1 MLRSVLAATVLLL
14 AACPAEA
21 QSLPQPRSGERA
33 SVSGTVRDAATGE
46 TLIQATVVAAGT
58 EIGTAT
64 NSQGFFALTGL
75 PPGEVA
81 LVVSYVGYAPSQRAL
96 TLEPG
101 ERRRLD
107 VSLEPTTLEGGEV
120 VVESQAPL
128 EEEKAVGVQ
137 RIPMQLV
144 QQIPSAVEND
154 LFRALQ
160 LLPGVKASSDFSSK
174 LYVRGGS
181 PDQTLILLDQTTV
194 YNPTHF
200 FGFFS
205 TFNTDA
211 IKDVRVYKGG
221 YPAEY
226 GGRLG
231 SVIDVYNRDGNR
243 NRLDGK
249 ASVGLLA
256 SRVNAEGPLRL
267 GGTRG
272 SWFLAVRRSTLEPLL
287 AALREREDFIPDGFF
302 FYDLNGKL
310 NLDASPNDRFSL
322 AAYAGVDDV
331 KFPFAEDARFDLR
344 YGNQTGSFRYTRILS
359 DRIFTTLR
367 LTGSR
372 YVNYPKAEVAGVTFE
387 RRNTINDVSAKG
399 DVEWLASRAAE
410 LQGGF
415 WGGRLTL
422 RLNDFFDE
430 RETLAS
436 RIESDYASGYLQAK
450 LRPTSALT
458 LTGGLR
464 ANYFSSGDYL
474 RLEPRLQAERT
485 FGERVLAQ
493 AAYGRYYQFLTLISN
508 EAFSGFDV
516 WATTADGIPPSYG
529 DQFILG
535 LKTRPLPN
543 LGVDVEG
550 YYRTLR
556 DLFEFDP
563 ALPDIAGLDYED
575 IFRFGDG
582 YATGLEVL
590 IERPQGRVNG
600 FVAYTLALTQRRFVG
615 AGGEP
620 VNPDPVTGEAQFF
633 SPKYDRRHDLAVVTN
648 LELGRG
654 WTLTGAFVY
663 ATGQAYTRPT
673 GRFHIQVPI
682 SSVDGDAAVTSGL
695 NRARLPAYHR
705 ADIGFTKEG
714 HFFGLGRYELRL
726 QTINAYSRRN
736 VWFYQVDFEDTP
748 VSTPVRM
755 LPALPNVSLTVD
767 F

>member
-1 MLRSVLAATVLLL
+1 MLRSRLAALLL
-14 AACPAEA
+14 FAAPLAAA
-21 QSLPQPRSGERA
+21 QPA
-33 SVSGTVRDAATGE
+33 SVSGTVRDAASGE
-46 TLIQATVVAAGT
+46 TLIQATVVAEGT
-58 EIGTAT
+58 GLGAAT
-64 NSQGFFALTGL
+64 NNQGFFALTGVA
-75 PPGEVA
+75 PGEVT
-81 LVVSYVGYAPSQRAL
+81 LVASYVGYAVRRTTL
-96 TLEPG
+96 TLAPG

-107 VSLEPTTLEGGEV
+107 LALEPATLEGGEV
-120 VVESQAPL
+120 LVESEVPL
-128 EEEKAVGVQ
+128 EEDKAVGVQ
-137 RIPMQLV
+137 RVPMQLI

-160 LLPGVKASSDFSSK
+160 LLPGVKAANDFSSK

-211 IKDVRVYKGG
+211 IKDVQVYKGG

-243 NRLDGK
+243 NRLAGK
-249 ASVGLLA
+249 ASIGLLA
-256 SRVNAEGPLRL
+256 SRVNAEGPVRL

-272 SWFLAVRRSTLEPLL
+272 SWFLALRRSTLEPLL
-287 AALREREDFIPDGFF
+287 AALRETEDFIPEGFY
-302 FYDLNGKL
+302 FYDFNGKL

-322 AAYAGVDDV
+322 AGYAGVDDV
-331 KFPFAEDARFDLR
+331 QFPFAEDARFDLR

-359 DRIFTTLR
+359 DRVFATLR

-372 YVNYPKAEVAGVTFE
+372 YVNFPKAEIAGVTFE
-387 RRNTINDVSAKG
+387 RRNTIDDYSAKG
-399 DVEWLASRAAE
+399 DIEWLASRAVE

-415 WGGRLTL
+415 WGGTLTL

-430 RETLAS
+430 QETLAS
-436 RIESDYASGYLQAK
+436 RIESTYGSGYLQAR
-450 LRPTSALT
+450 LRPTAAWT

-464 ANYFSSGDYL
+464 ANYFSSGDYF
-474 RLEPRLQAERT
+474 RLEPRLQAERA

-493 AAYGRYYQFLTLISN
+493 AAYGRYYQFLTLVSN

-516 WATTADGIPPSYG
+516 WTTTADGVPPAWG

-535 LKTRPLPN
+535 LKTRPFTN
-543 LGVDVEG
+543 FGVDVEG

-563 ALPDIAGLDYED
+563 TIPDVSGFEYED

-590 IERPQGRVNG
+590 VERPRGRLNG

-615 AGGEP
+615 AGGEA
-620 VNPDPVTGEAQFF
+620 VNPDDDGEPQFF
-633 SPKYDRRHDLAVVTN
+633 SPKYDRRHDASLVAN

-663 ATGQAYTRPT
+663 ATGQAYTRPIGRYHVDFPT
-673 GRFHIQVPI
+673 G
-682 SSVDGDAAVTSGL
+682 SVDGDAIIPSGL

-705 ADIGFTKEG
+705 ADLGFTKTG
-714 HFFGLGRYELRL
+714 RFFGLGDYEFRL
-726 QTINAYSRRN
+726 QGINVYSRRN
-736 VWFYQVDFEDTP
+736 IWFNQIDFENTP

-755 LPALPNVSLTVD
+755 LPFLPNLSLTVD